1 VRGRSPSGGATG
13 TTTRR
18 IGAVSGRPASRRTP
32 EREIAQIVRPAG
44 ALQRGMTIRLRP
56 SAFALFTVCAMLS
69 RLAHAQHP
77 EPQLTR
83 AEQLRQAE
91 VVVVKGSADHMEQ
104 VMERAKVK
112 FVVVSP
118 EELPQLPLHGQQVL
132 MVNCTGEMSDAAR
145 ERVRRFVTAGG
156 FLYTTDH
163 AVHYLLEPTFPGLLR
178 YSGKTSEEAI
188 FPMDIAVGSDR
199 GLLNKINAS
208 GHPRWQLAG
217 GGFLFDVLDQSRV
230 EILMRSSAVAKRY
243 RNDGILGVRFR
254 VGDGQV
260 IHVTGHFYTQPGQ
273 RPEVAA
279 AGRAFEQLSTNVVDE
294 KTADRPRLQGMYKVA
309 PKRAMVMKAAP
320 APAAPSV
327 ATPSGKGEASTS
339 ATTKVKVLGTKGTYA
354 NVRDAEGNEG
364 WVDTDSLDLPD
375 APQ

>member
-1 VRGRSPSGGATG
+1 
-13 TTTRR
+13 
-18 IGAVSGRPASRRTP
+18 
-32 EREIAQIVRPAG
+32 
-44 ALQRGMTIRLRP
+44 MTIRMRL
-56 SAFALFTVCAMLS
+56 SAFALLAVCVTQS
-69 RLAHAQHP
+69 RLGHAQHP

-83 AEQLRQAE
+83 AERLRQAE

-104 VMERAKVK
+104 VLERAKVK
-112 FVVVSP
+112 FVVVAP

-132 MVNCTGEMSDAAR
+132 MVNCTGEMSAAAR

-163 AVHYLLEPTFPGLLR
+163 AVHYLIESTFPGLLR
-178 YSGKTSEEAI
+178 FNGKTSEEAI
-188 FPMDIAVGSDR
+188 FSMDVSEGSDR
-199 GLLNKINAS
+199 GLLKKINDS

-217 GGFLFDVLDQSRV
+217 GGYLFDVLDQSRV

-243 RNDGILGVRFR
+243 HNAGILGVRFR

-260 IHVTGHFYTQPGQ
+260 IHVTGHFFTQPGQ

-279 AGRAFEQLSTNVVDE
+279 AGRAFEQLSANVVDE
-294 KTADRPRLQGMYKVA
+294 KTADRPRLEGMYKVA

-320 APAAPSV
+320 AQAAPSV
-327 ATPSGKGEASTS
+327 VPASGKGEASTS
-339 ATTKVKVLGTKGTYA
+339 ATTKVKVLGTKGKYA

-364 WVDTDSLDLPD
+364 WVDTDSLDLSDP
-375 APQ
+375 PQ